1 MLMIKLAAFCFV
13 AGTLSLTLKKDQPA
27 FSFLVS
33 VGGAFFLLAAAA
45 DQLMPVLEWLRTLE
59 TYFPGQN
66 TKILLRV
73 LGIALAA
80 QLAADTCRESGM
92 AAAAS
97 ASELCGRLLALLEAL
112 PLLQQLVSCF
122 LSFLQR

>member
-13 AGTLSLTLKKDQPA
+13 AGVLSLTLKKDQPA

-33 VGGAFFLLAAAA
+33 VGGALFLLAAAA
-45 DQLMPVLEWLRTLE
+45 DQLLPVLEWLRTLE

-66 TKILLRV
+66 TQILLRV

-80 QLAADTCRESGM
+80 QLAADTCREAGM

-97 ASELCGRLLALLEAL
+97 VSELCGRLLALLEAL